1 MTFRFEEENFNNL
14 YVLED
19 YYCTN
24 PFCDC
29 NNVVLSFSDKE
40 NQENRIT
47 FLLNFNKTQSTLP
60 DQKKFT
66 PTQEQ
71 IVKNF
76 IKELPDELMVLFKQ
90 RYHESKAYGENN
102 PRSYLVFEPD
112 QYVNY
117 MLMFPKNKQTL
128 DFASKG
134 EKYYAEDTYKM
145 DPRVGDKTAQLVFYK
160 VDTKSEA
167 IPSIF
172 TYTWYFDE
180 ELREEEDKNLSDE
193 ENELLIELSRQ
204 IPELQNMLKS
214 RLKEA
219 RKIGEEL
226 MNTSVAKGSITPHKP
241 QRNELCSCGSGKK
254 YKKCCALTVN

>member
-1 MTFRFEEENFNNL
+1 MTYRFEEEAFSNL

-29 NNVVLSFSDKE
+29 NNVVISFSDKE
-40 NQENRIT
+40 NPDNRIA
-47 FLLNFNKTQSTLP
+47 FLLNFNKTQSSLP
-60 DQKKFT
+60 DQKKLT
-66 PTQEQ
+66 TEQAQ

-76 IKELPDELMVLFKQ
+76 IKDLPDELMVLFKQ

-128 DFASKG
+128 DFTCNG

-145 DPRVGDKTAQLVFYK
+145 DPRCGDKTAQLIFYK
-160 VDTKSEA
+160 VDTKSDA
-167 IPSIF
+167 IPSVF
-172 TYTWYFDE
+172 TYTWHFDE
-180 ELREEEDKNLSDE
+180 ELREEEDKNLTDE
-193 ENELLIELSRQ
+193 ENELLIELNRQ
-204 IPELQNMLKS
+204 IPELPSIFKS
-214 RLKEA
+214 RLKDA
-219 RKIGEEL
+219 RKIGQEL
-226 MNTSVAKGSITPHKP
+226 MKTSVKHPLKPHKP
-241 QRNELCSCGSGKK
+241 QRNELCACGSGKK
-254 YKKCCALTVN
+254 YKKCCAQKMN